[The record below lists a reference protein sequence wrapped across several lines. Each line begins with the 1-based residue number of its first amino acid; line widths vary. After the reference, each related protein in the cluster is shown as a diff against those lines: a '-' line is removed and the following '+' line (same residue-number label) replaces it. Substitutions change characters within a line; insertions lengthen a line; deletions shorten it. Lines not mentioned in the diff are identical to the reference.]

1 MADLIPIAKADPHA
15 VEALLDAVFGQD
27 RHQRTA
33 YRLRDG
39 VAAIPELSFA
49 AVEGDL
55 LVGSIQ
61 CWPVELATDSGGRV
75 PMILVGP
82 IAVSP
87 LRQDIGIGRALTRE
101 AIAVAQRLPLPGG
114 DSLMLIGDPDYYGR
128 FFGFDADRTGDWR
141 LPGPFEPHRL
151 LALGQGVPMQPGHVG
166 PRIGATVQRRL
177 AGDARGS

>member
-1 MADLIPIAKADPHA
+1 MADLIPIAEADQQA
-15 VEALLDAVFGQD
+15 IETLLDSVFGTD

-49 AVEGDL
+49 AVEDGQ

-61 CWPVELATDSGGRV
+61 CWPVELAADSGARI

-87 LRQDIGIGRALTRE
+87 LRQDVGIGRALTHR
-101 AIAVAQRLPLPGG
+101 AIAVAQQSDIPGG

-128 FFGFDADRTGDWR
+128 FFGFGAERTGQWR
-141 LPGPFEPHRL
+141 LPGPFESHRL
-151 LALGQGVPMQPGHVG
+151 LALGSDVPMQPGHVG

-177 AGDARGS
+177 AGGPRGS